1 MSVARERFTV
11 FGFAGT
17 HDALK
22 AEEVLLEAGT
32 DVVLIPTP
40 RALGSLCGFAVRVP
54 VSQRDEALSALA
66 AAGRGPD
73 GEAEIEDRVSRRR

>member
-1 MSVARERFTV
+1 MSTDRVEFSV

-17 HDALK
+17 HEAIR
-22 AEEVLLEAGT
+22 AEEVLISAAV

-54 VSQRDEALSALA
+54 VGERDAAHEALLA
-66 AAGRGPD
+66 AMLEPAGEVR
-73 GEAEIEDRVSRRR
+73 IYDRMARR

>member
-1 MSVARERFTV
+1 MKSEKAEFTV

-17 HDALK
+17 HDALR
-22 AEEVLLEAGT
+22 AEDVLLEAAV

-54 VSQRDEALSALA
+54 SPERIAAIEALHA
-66 AAGRGPD
+66 AMLSPD
-73 GEAEIEDRVSRRR
+73 GEIKVMDRI

>member
-1 MSVARERFTV
+1 MSAPKERFTV
-11 FGFAGT
+11 FGFTGT

-22 AEEVLLEAGT
+22 AEEVLLGAGV

-54 VSQRDEALSALA
+54 FGQRDAALEVLVTAK
-66 AAGRGPD
+66 REPD
-73 GEAEIEDRVSRRR
+73 GEAEIEDRVSERR

>member
-1 MSVARERFTV
+1 MSTARERFTV

-22 AEEVLLEAGT
+22 AEEVLLGAGI

-40 RALGSLCGFAVRVP
+40 RSLGTLCGFAVRVP
-54 VSQRDEALSALA
+54 VHQRDDSLAALA
-66 AAGRGPD
+66 GAQREPD
-73 GEAEIEDRVSRRR
+73 GEAEIEDRVSRS

>member
-1 MSVARERFTV
+1 MSADREEFCV

-17 HDALK
+17 HEAIR
-22 AEEVLLEAGT
+22 AEEILLAAAV

-54 VSQRDEALSALA
+54 VGERDAAHDALLSATLEP
-66 AAGRGPD
+66 AG
-73 GEAEIEDRVSRRR
+73 EVTIHDRTVRR

>member
-1 MSVARERFTV
+1 MSADREEFSV

-17 HDALK
+17 HEAIR
-22 AEEVLLEAGT
+22 AEEILMAAAV

-54 VSQRDEALSALA
+54 ASGRDRAWSVLVASNLA
-66 AAGRGPD
+66 PH
-73 GEAEIEDRVSRRR
+73 GEIEIEDRTGR

>member
-1 MSVARERFTV
+1 MSAGREEFAV

-17 HDALK
+17 HEAIR
-22 AEEVLLEAGT
+22 AEEILIASAV

-54 VSQRDEALSALA
+54 VGERDAALEALLA
-66 AAGRGPD
+66 ATLEPAG
-73 GEAEIEDRVSRRR
+73 EVTILDRVARS

>member
-1 MSVARERFTV
+1 MSAQREEFAV

-17 HDALK
+17 HEAIR
-22 AEEVLLEAGT
+22 AEEILIASAV

-54 VSQRDEALSALA
+54 RGERDAAFEALLA
-66 AAGRGPD
+66 AMLEPAD
-73 GEAEIEDRVSRRR
+73 EVTILDRVTR

>member
-1 MSVARERFTV
+1 MSAEREEFVV

-17 HDALK
+17 HEAIR
-22 AEEVLLEAGT
+22 AEEVLIAAAV

-54 VSQRDEALSALA
+54 AGERDAARDALLA
-66 AAGRGPD
+66 ATLEPAG
-73 GEAEIEDRVSRRR
+73 EVSIYDRTAHR

>member
-1 MSVARERFTV
+1 MNAEKERFTV

-22 AEEVLLEAGT
+22 AEEVLLQARI

-40 RALGSLCGFAVRVP
+40 RVLGSLCGFAVRVP
-54 VSQRDEALSALA
+54 TAQRDAALA
-66 AAGRGPD
+66 ALIAADREPD